1 MARSEVTCLI
11 KSNPKFTEKK
21 SKKTHKK
28 SRMSNHKKETWEVA
42 AAKIAVDL
50 VTLGDF
56 LANQGK
62 VPKEARDAEGYRHY
76 PNMESYYETLEDWL
90 VPKVKANLE
99 SAPQD
104 LPVSIKTRV
113 MWGYY
118 AADVKV
124 GDVTY
129 LVMVHE

>member
-1 MARSEVTCLI
+1 
-11 KSNPKFTEKK
+11 
-21 SKKTHKK
+21 
-28 SRMSNHKKETWEVA
+28 MSNHKKETNTWEVA
-42 AAKIAVDL
+42 EEKLKTMDNILKSGDM

-76 PNMESYYETLEDWL
+76 PNMESFYETLEDWL